1 MDEEDLKDKYDK
13 EHFTRY
19 KVNLLVD
26 NGLDQEQAP
35 VILEINPS
43 PANLF
48 GKAEYEY
55 YNGTVK
61 TALLN
66 YCQEL
71 FIKQME
77 DI

>member
-61 TALLN
+61 TDFTKL
-66 YCQEL
+66 
-71 FIKQME
+71 
-77 DI
+77 